1 MSPAGWKQTAHL
13 TKVAFK
19 VSPLPGFYREFRD
32 TMASISQA
40 GGGEFIP
47 LTEEKK
53 LTKQII
59 ILTFGTRWKT
69 EMERFLRDLS

>member
-1 MSPAGWKQTAHL
+1 
-13 TKVAFK
+13 
-19 VSPLPGFYREFRD
+19 
-32 TMASISQA
+32 MASISQA

-47 LTEEKK
+47 LTEEKQ